1 MLTGCAFSENMNQDK
16 KNRLEIWMG
25 ITSFYFLC
33 FFAVMLILYY
43 IIPVKL
49 QWVLLLVC
57 SVAYYL
63 LSGNALLILYPAA
76 SVTACYVGIRMLSAL
91 PGEEVQ
97 KRRGILIMTI
107 LLNVGILVVLKY
119 VNFGI
124 YTIDGIARLFGSSDE
139 LIRSVDF
146 LVPLGVSF
154 YTFSLLGYV
163 IDVYYG
169 IAKPQGNYLKL
180 MLYGMYF
187 PVIISGPILKYREH
201 GEQFFEA
208 HRFDY
213 CQVTRGLQRMLW
225 GFFKKLVIAERL
237 GMLVNTVY
245 GGYENYP
252 GAYIWFATVCYAFQ
266 LYTDFSGCM
275 DIVLGMSESLG
286 IILPENF
293 QTPFFSK
300 SVAEYWRRWHITLG
314 VWMKEYVFYP
324 LLRSPFFTKLNK
336 KWRERFGKK
345 KGKQYAT
352 FAAMFMLWL
361 TVGIW
366 HGGDWKFVIGS
377 GLLHWF
383 YIVMEEVLAPLC
395 GSFLIRCRID
405 PDGRAVNLLRIL
417 RTFLLVCI
425 GDLFFRAESVKDAFA
440 MLRSAVSVW
449 NPAVLWNGSLFE
461 LGLDWM
467 EMAIA
472 FLALVLLYMVSWLQ
486 QKDSVRNLI
495 SAKALPMRWLL
506 WYALLFGVILF
517 GCYGPGYSATEFIYQ
532 GF

>member
-1 MLTGCAFSENMNQDK
+1 
-16 KNRLEIWMG
+16 MG

-33 FFAVMLILYY
+33 FFTFILIVYY
-43 IIPVKL
+43 VIPKKL
-49 QWVLLLVC
+49 QWGLLLVC

-63 LSGNALLILYPAA
+63 LTGNGMLILYPVA
-76 SVTACYVGIRMLSAL
+76 SVTACYAGIRMLSAISA
-91 PGEEVQ
+91 EDV
-97 KRRGILIMTI
+97 KRRKGILASTVLVNIGILI
-107 LLNVGILVVLKY
+107 VLKY

-124 YTIDGIARLFGSSDE
+124 YTIDGIAKLFGSSEE
-139 LIRSVDF
+139 LIKSVDF
-146 LVPLGVSF
+146 LIPLGVSF

-163 IDVYYG
+163 VDVYYG
-169 IAKPQGNYLKL
+169 LAMPQKNYLKL

-201 GEQFFEA
+201 GEQFFEP
-208 HRFDY
+208 HTFDY
-213 CQVTRGLQRMLW
+213 VRVTRGLQRMIW

-237 GMLVNTVY
+237 GMLVDTVY
-245 GGYENYP
+245 GAYMTYP

-286 IILPENF
+286 IVLPENF
-293 QTPFFSK
+293 QTPFFSG
-300 SVAEYWRRWHITLG
+300 SIAEYWRRWHITLG

-324 LLRSPFFTKLNK
+324 VMRTKFYTNLNQS
-336 KWRERFGKK
+336 WREKFGKK

-352 FAAMFMLWL
+352 FTAMFILWL

-383 YIVMEEVLAPLC
+383 YIVMEEVLAPPC
-395 GSFLIRCRID
+395 AHFMEKFRINAK
-405 PDGRAVNLLRIL
+405 GRTVGVVRIV
-417 RTFLLVCI
+417 RTFFLVCI
-425 GDLFFRAESVKDAFA
+425 GDLFFRAASVGDAFA
-440 MLRSAVSVW
+440 MLRESVSVW
-449 NPAVLWNGSLFE
+449 NPSVLVNGSLFE
-461 LGLDWM
+461 LGL
-467 EMAIA
+467 EQIEVFIVAV
-472 FLALVLLYMVSWLQ
+472 ALLLLYLVSLLQ
-486 QKDSVRNLI
+486 QKGSVRERI
-495 SAKALPMRWLL
+495 ARMPLPVRWMI

-517 GCYGPGYSATEFIYQ
+517 GCYGPGYSASEFIYQ

>member
-1 MLTGCAFSENMNQDK
+1 
-16 KNRLEIWMG
+16 MG

-33 FFAVMLILYY
+33 FFTFILIVYY
-43 IIPVKL
+43 VIPKKL
-49 QWVLLLVC
+49 QWGLLLVC

-63 LSGNALLILYPAA
+63 LTGNGMLILYPVA
-76 SVTACYVGIRMLSAL
+76 SVTACYVGIRMLSAKSA
-91 PGEEVQ
+91 EDVK
-97 KRRGILIMTI
+97 KRKSILALTILVNIGILI
-107 LLNVGILVVLKY
+107 VLKY

-124 YTIDGIARLFGSSDE
+124 YTIDGIAKLFGSSEE
-139 LIRSVDF
+139 LIKSVDF
-146 LVPLGVSF
+146 LIPLGVSF

-163 IDVYYG
+163 VDVYYG
-169 IAKPQGNYLKL
+169 LAMPQKNYLKL

-201 GEQFFEA
+201 GEQFFEP
-208 HRFDY
+208 HTFDY
-213 CQVTRGLQRMLW
+213 VRVTRGLQRMIW

-237 GMLVNTVY
+237 GMLVDTVY
-245 GGYENYP
+245 GAYMTYP

-293 QTPFFSK
+293 QTPFFSG
-300 SVAEYWRRWHITLG
+300 SIAEYWRRWHITLG

-324 LLRSPFFTKLNK
+324 VMRTGFFTNLNQS
-336 KWRERFGKK
+336 WREKFGKK
-345 KGKQYAT
+345 KGKKYAT
-352 FAAMFMLWL
+352 FAAMFILWL

-383 YIVMEEVLAPLC
+383 YIVMEEVLAPPC
-395 GSFLIRCRID
+395 AHFMEKFRINAK
-405 PDGRAVNLLRIL
+405 GRTVGVVRIV
-417 RTFLLVCI
+417 RTFFLVCI
-425 GDLFFRAESVKDAFA
+425 GDLFFRAASVGDAFA
-440 MLRSAVSVW
+440 MLRESVSVW
-449 NPAVLWNGSLFE
+449 NPSVLINGSLFE
-461 LGLDWM
+461 LGP
-467 EMAIA
+467 ERIEVVIA
-472 FLALVLLYMVSWLQ
+472 AVALLLLYLVSLLQ
-486 QKDSVRNLI
+486 QKGSVRERI
-495 SAKALPMRWLL
+495 ARMPLPVRWMI

-517 GCYGPGYSATEFIYQ
+517 GCYGPGYSASEFIYQ

>member
-1 MLTGCAFSENMNQDK
+1 
-16 KNRLEIWMG
+16 MG

-33 FFAVMLILYY
+33 FFAVILILYY
-43 IIPVKL
+43 SIPAGL
-49 QWVLLLVC
+49 QWGLLLVC

-63 LSGNALLILYPAA
+63 LGGNGILILYPLV
-76 SVTACYVGIRMLSAL
+76 SVTACYVGIRLLVAV
-91 PGEEVQ
+91 PAEDV
-97 KRRGILIMTI
+97 KRRKWILVLVIMVNIGILA
-107 LLNVGILVVLKY
+107 VLKY

-124 YTIDGIARLFGSSDE
+124 YTVDGIARMFGGPE
-139 LIRSVDF
+139 TLVQSVDF

-163 IDVYYG
+163 VDVYNG

-187 PVIISGPILKYREH
+187 PAILSGPILKYREH
-201 GEQFFEA
+201 GEQFFVP

-213 CQVTRGLQRMLW
+213 RQVARGLQRMLW

-237 GMLVNTVY
+237 GTLVDTVY
-245 GGYENYP
+245 GGYAEYP

-293 QTPFFSK
+293 QTPFFARSI
-300 SVAEYWRRWHITLG
+300 AEYWRRWHITLG

-324 LLRSPFFTKLNK
+324 VLRTPFFTGLNK
-336 KWRERFGKK
+336 SWKKKFGKK

-352 FAAMFMLWL
+352 FAAMFILWL

-383 YIVMEEVLAPLC
+383 YIVMEELLAPTC
-395 GSFLIRCRID
+395 GRLMEKCRIN
-405 PDGRAVNLLRIL
+405 PAGRAVGLLRIL
-417 RTFLLVCI
+417 RTFFLVCI
-425 GDLFFRAESVKDAFA
+425 GDLFFRAASVQDAFA

-449 NPAVLWNGSLFE
+449 NPYVLWNGALFG
-461 LGLDWM
+461 LGLDRT
-467 EMAIA
+467 EMVIA
-472 FLALVLLYMVSWLQ
+472 LLSLFLLYAVSLLQ
-486 QKDSVRNLI
+486 QKGSVRDRI
-495 SAKALPMRWLL
+495 GSKVLPVRWAL
-506 WYALLFGVILF
+506 WYALLFAVILL
-517 GCYGPGYSATEFIYQ
+517 GCYGPGYSAGEFIYQ

>member
-1 MLTGCAFSENMNQDK
+1 
-16 KNRLEIWMG
+16 MG

-33 FFAVMLILYY
+33 FFAAMLILYY
-43 IIPVKL
+43 IIPGRL
-49 QWVLLLVC
+49 QWLLLLVC

-63 LSGNALLILYPAA
+63 LSGNGLLILYPAA
-76 SVTACYVGIRMLSAL
+76 SVTACYMGIRLLSAC
-91 PGEEVQ
+91 PVQ
-97 KRRGILIMTI
+97 EAKKRKVILLMTI
-107 LLNVGILVVLKY
+107 LVNVGILVVLKY

-124 YTIDGIARLFGSSDE
+124 YTINGIAGLLGSSE
-139 LIRSVDF
+139 ALIRSVDF
-146 LVPLGVSF
+146 LAPLGVSF

-169 IAKPQGNYLKL
+169 IAQPQGNYLKL

-187 PVIISGPILKYREH
+187 PVILSGPILKYREH
-201 GEQFFEA
+201 GEQFFAA
-208 HRFDY
+208 HCFDY
-213 CQVTRGLQRMLW
+213 RQVTRGLQRMLW

-245 GGYENYP
+245 GGYGSYP

-266 LYTDFSGCM
+266 LYTDFSGGM
-275 DIVLGMSESLG
+275 DIVLGLSESLG
-286 IILPENF
+286 ILLPENF
-293 QTPFFSK
+293 QTPFFAK
-300 SVAEYWRRWHITLG
+300 SIAEYWRRWHITLG

-324 LLRSPFFTKLNK
+324 LLRTNFFTRLNK

-352 FAAMFMLWL
+352 FAAMFILWL

-383 YIVMEEVLAPLC
+383 YIVMEELLAP
-395 GSFLIRCRID
+395 SFGNLLKRWRIN
-405 PDGRAVNLLRIL
+405 PDGRGINLLRIL

-440 MLRSAVSVW
+440 MLGSAVSVW
-449 NPAVLWNGSLFE
+449 NPAVWWNGSLFD
-461 LGLDWM
+461 LGLDPL
-467 EMAIA
+467 EMLIA
-472 FLALVLLYMVSWLQ
+472 FLALVLLGMVSWLQ
-486 QKDSVRNLI
+486 QKGSVRDRI
-495 SAKALPMRWLL
+495 SVRALPIRWIL